1 MFYQQTGGQQMN
13 QRLAVHVLSSFFISS
28 KGEMVMRTIQSE
40 FIGKGLKQVDR
51 DELRNRQA
59 NISNKQKETFSR
71 RELEDLM
78 GCNRPT
84 YRRVGGAVRNKR

>member
-1 MFYQQTGGQQMN
+1 
-13 QRLAVHVLSSFFISS
+13 
-28 KGEMVMRTIQSE
+28 MRTIQSE
-40 FIGKGLKQVDR
+40 FIEKGLKEVDR
-51 DELRNRQA
+51 DVLKYRQA
-59 NISNKQKETFSR
+59 NIRNKQKETFSR

>member
-1 MFYQQTGGQQMN
+1 
-13 QRLAVHVLSSFFISS
+13 
-28 KGEMVMRTIQSE
+28 MRTIQSG
-40 FIGKGLKQVDR
+40 FIEKGLKQVDR
-51 DELRNRQA
+51 NVLKMNEQ
-59 NISNKQKETFSR
+59 ICNKQKETFSC

>member
-1 MFYQQTGGQQMN
+1 MIQTKVIEKCQN
-13 QRLAVHVLSSFFISS
+13 QD
-28 KGEMVMRTIQSE
+28 
-40 FIGKGLKQVDR
+40 DR
-51 DELRNRQA
+51 DVLKNGPA

-78 GCNRPT
+78 GYNRPT

>member
-1 MFYQQTGGQQMN
+1 MN
-13 QRLAVHVLSSFFISS
+13 QTKFI
-28 KGEMVMRTIQSE
+28 E
-40 FIGKGLKQVDR
+40 KGLKQVKR
-51 DELRNRQA
+51 DVLKNGQA
-59 NISNKQKETFSR
+59 NISHKLKETFSR

>member
-1 MFYQQTGGQQMN
+1 
-13 QRLAVHVLSSFFISS
+13 
-28 KGEMVMRTIQSE
+28 MRTFQSE
-40 FIGKGLKQVDR
+40 VIEKGLKQVDR
-51 DELRNRQA
+51 DDLRNGQT
-59 NISNKQKETFSR
+59 NMSNKQKETCSR

>member
-1 MFYQQTGGQQMN
+1 MN
-13 QRLAVHVLSSFFISS
+13 RKRAI
-28 KGEMVMRTIQSE
+28 E
-40 FIGKGLKQVDR
+40 KGLKQVDR
-51 DELRNRQA
+51 DVLKNGQS
-59 NISNKQKETFSR
+59 NMSNKLKETFSR

>member
-1 MFYQQTGGQQMN
+1 
-13 QRLAVHVLSSFFISS
+13 
-28 KGEMVMRTIQSE
+28 MRTIQTE
-40 FIGKGLKQVDR
+40 FIEKGLKQVDR
-51 DELRNRQA
+51 DVLKNERA
-59 NISNKQKETFSR
+59 NISNNQKETFSR